1 LMKEIIYSK
10 HAEERIK
17 KRGLNK
23 DLIEKTLELPDKVM
37 NGKDGT
43 LIAHK
48 EIGTHLLRIIYK
60 GERKYYL
67 VITAYY
73 TDRERYEVNE

>member
-1 LMKEIIYSK
+1 MKEIMYSK

-17 KRGLNK
+17 KRDLNK
-23 DLIEKTLELPDKVM
+23 DLIDKTLEMPDKVV

-43 LIAHK
+43 HIAHK
-48 EIGTHLLRIIYK
+48 DIGTHLLRVIFTDE
-60 GERKYYL
+60 GKYYL

-73 TDRERYEVNE
+73 TDKERYEVNG